1 VLEVSGYTFVIEK
14 DLLEKATPLKVDM
27 TYMGFS
33 VTSNMELGGGSSCG
47 SSCSGGSCST
57 S

>member
-1 VLEVSGYTFVIEK
+1 M
-14 DLLEKATPLKVDM
+14 VDM

-33 VTSNMELGGGSSCG
+33 VTSRLELGGGSGCG

-57 S
+57 G